1 MQNRS
6 LSVCC
11 VLICTFVLLT
21 LLMASSP
28 AYAGG
33 AEALLNLLL
42 KRGLISEQEYEELT
56 AGSEEG
62 IKKRKVVATQKNG
75 SAGTEGSDRVTL
87 EGAIEG
93 EYRWM
98 KHREVTTRD
107 SDSTSDLYLR
117 TIELG
122 IGVRLTDWIIAS
134 AVFNSEWIGDEVNA
148 GDERLTVDEAVI
160 TLRKEDFPF
169 YIVAGKRTQPFG
181 LFENHL
187 ITDPMTQ
194 DGYETKRA
202 GLTTGYAGPAGADL
216 SLTVYK
222 GEEQM
227 DYLFESGLFD
237 TETVSRTGAWT
248 DDVGSFIVSVSV
260 EPVEE
265 ALTLFAG
272 YLSEPGAERRN
283 ETLNLGFNLVL
294 PLLENL
300 RLDGEYMKAIKRERY
315 TGADREFKEGVLSL
329 AAAYEFVLRKR
340 EVIGGGLFEER
351 RAHIISEPLEVSLR
365 YEYFDD
371 GGLADSLNAW
381 SVKNRY
387 SAGARYSFYNDEA
400 SGLNASLSV
409 EYRRTGLR
417 VDSPVDM
424 EKDNDEIYARM
435 GVNF

>member
-11 VLICTFVLLT
+11 VLICTFVLLA
-21 LLMASSP
+21 LLIASSP
-28 AYAGG
+28 AYAGE

-42 KRGLISEQEYEELT
+42 KRGLITEQEYEELT
-56 AGSEEG
+56 AGRAEG
-62 IKKRKVVATQKNG
+62 MKEQKAVADA
-75 SAGTEGSDRVTL
+75 SAGTEMSDRVVI

-98 KHREVTTRD
+98 KHREVTARD

-122 IGVRLTDWIIAS
+122 IGVKLTDWIIAS
-134 AVFNSEWIGDEVNA
+134 AVFNSEWIGDDVNA
-148 GDERLTVDEAVI
+148 GDEMLTVDEAVI
-160 TLRKEDFPF
+160 TLQKEDAPF

-181 LFENHL
+181 LFESHL

-202 GLTTGYAGPAGADL
+202 GITAGYAGPAGADL

-227 DYLFESGLFD
+227 NHLFESGLFD
-237 TETVSRTGAWT
+237 TEAVSRTDAA
-248 DDVGSFIVSVSV
+248 DDVGSFIVSVYA

-294 PLLENL
+294 PFLENL
-300 RLDGEYMKAIKRERY
+300 RVDGEYMKAIKRERY

-329 AAAYEFVLRKR
+329 SAAYEFVLRKR

-371 GGLADSLNAW
+371 DGFADSLNAW
-381 SVKNRY
+381 SVKDRY

-400 SGLNASLSV
+400 SGLNAFLSV
-409 EYRRTGLR
+409 EYRHTGLR
-417 VDSPVDM
+417 VDSPADM
-424 EKDNDEIYARM
+424 EEANDEIYARM

>member
-6 LSVCC
+6 LSGCC
-11 VLICTFVLLT
+11 VLIYTSVLLT
-21 LLMASSP
+21 FLIASSP

-33 AEALLNLLL
+33 TEALLNLLL
-42 KRGLISEQEYEELT
+42 KRGLITEQEYEELT
-56 AGSEEG
+56 AGSAEG
-62 IKKRKVVATQKNG
+62 IKKQKEVAARKDG
-75 SAGTEGSDRVTL
+75 SAGTEMSGRVTL

-98 KHREVTTRD
+98 KHREVTALD

-117 TIELG
+117 TIELD
-122 IGVRLTDWIIAS
+122 IGVKLTDWIIAT
-134 AVFNSEWIGDEVNA
+134 AVFNSEWIGDDVNA
-148 GDERLTVDEAVI
+148 GDELLTVDEAVI

-169 YIVAGKRTQPFG
+169 YIIAGKRTQPFG
-181 LFENHL
+181 LFESHL

-202 GLTTGYAGPAGADL
+202 GLTAGYAGPAGTDL

-227 DYLFESGLFD
+227 HHLFESGLFD
-237 TETVSRTGAWT
+237 TEAVSRTDT
-248 DDVGSFIVSVSV
+248 SDDVGSFIVSVSA
-260 EPVEE
+260 EPVE
-265 ALTLFAG
+265 ALILFAG

-283 ETLNLGFNLVL
+283 ETLNLGFNFVL
-294 PLLENL
+294 PFLENM
-300 RLDGEYMKAIKRERY
+300 RIDGEYMKAIKRERY

-329 AAAYEFVLRKR
+329 AVAYEFVLRKR

-351 RAHIISEPLEVSLR
+351 QAHIVSEPMEVSLR

-371 GGLADSLNAW
+371 DGFADSLNAW

-409 EYRRTGLR
+409 EYRRTALR

-424 EKDNDEIYARM
+424 EKDNDEIYAGM

>member
-11 VLICTFVLLT
+11 ILICTLGLLT
-21 LLMASSP
+21 LLIASSP
-28 AYAGG
+28 AYAGE

-42 KRGLISEQEYEELT
+42 KRGLITEQEYEELT
-56 AGSEEG
+56 AGRAEG
-62 IKKRKVVATQKNG
+62 MKEQEAAADA
-75 SAGTEGSDRVTL
+75 SAGTEMSGRVVI
-87 EGAIEG
+87 EGAVEA

-98 KHREVTTRD
+98 KHREVTARD

-122 IGVRLTDWIIAS
+122 MGVRLTDWIIAS
-134 AVFNSEWIGDEVNA
+134 AVFNSEWIGDDVNA
-148 GDERLTVDEAVI
+148 GDEMLTVDEAVI
-160 TLRKEDFPF
+160 TLRKEEVPF

-181 LFENHL
+181 LFESHL

-202 GLTTGYAGPAGADL
+202 GITAGYAGPAGSDL

-227 DYLFESGLFD
+227 NHLFESGLFD
-237 TETVSRTGAWT
+237 TEAVSRTDAS
-248 DDVGSFIVSVSV
+248 DDVGSFIVSLSA

-265 ALTLFAG
+265 VLTLFAG

-294 PLLENL
+294 PFLENL
-300 RLDGEYMKAIKRERY
+300 RMDGEYMKAVKRERY

-329 AAAYEFVLRKR
+329 SAAYEFVLRKR

-371 GGLADSLNAW
+371 DGFADSLNAW
-381 SVKNRY
+381 SVKDRY

-400 SGLNASLSV
+400 SGLNAFLSV
-409 EYRRTGLR
+409 EYRHTGLR
-417 VDSPVDM
+417 VDSPEDM
-424 EKDNDEIYARM
+424 EEGNDEIYARM